1 MDVVNPVSLDI
12 VWTLIATAL
21 VFLMQMG
28 FALLESGAAR
38 AKNSINIIMKNVM
51 DISLGSLVFWIIG
64 FGLMFGTNSS
74 GWIGTDN
81 FG

>member
-74 GWIGTDN
+74 GWI
-81 FG
+81 

>member
-51 DISLGSLVFWIIG
+51 DISLGPLSI
-64 FGLMFGTNSS
+64 LMLLLINTATFLLFHKRK
-74 GWIGTDN
+74 I
-81 FG
+81 

>member
-51 DISLGSLVFWIIG
+51 DISLGSL
-64 FGLMFGTNSS
+64 
-74 GWIGTDN
+74 
-81 FG
+81 

>member
-38 AKNSINIIMKNVM
+38 AKNSINIIMKT
-51 DISLGSLVFWIIG
+51 LWTFHLVH
-64 FGLMFGTNSS
+64 
-74 GWIGTDN
+74 
-81 FG
+81 

>member
-74 GWIGTDN
+74 G
-81 FG
+81 